1 MSSKLIG
8 GEEDLFSKMCVEA
21 MKKVKTSSGNY
32 PVKNVSIIKAH
43 GKSSL
48 ESKFS

>member
-8 GEEDLFSKMCVEA
+8 GEEELFSEMCVKA
-21 MKKVKTSSGNY
+21 MKRVRNSRNKY
-32 PVKNVSIIKAH
+32 PVKNVHIVKAH

-48 ESKFS
+48 ES